1 MIKRRLKSELKLSL
15 TEPQLRLFSFA
26 VFHAH
31 YVLAGMFERLRLY
44 WLDYKALTYL
54 EVLQMPIYRI
64 LSDHRARRDFF
75 LDIQIY
81 TE

>member
-44 WLDYKALTYL
+44 
-54 EVLQMPIYRI
+54 
-64 LSDHRARRDFF
+64 
-75 LDIQIY
+75 
-81 TE
+81 

>member
-1 MIKRRLKSELKLSL
+1 MRNTGFLKKCLQNVFVIVGASNFVIIQERPMIKRRLKSELKLSL

-44 WLDYKALTYL
+44 
-54 EVLQMPIYRI
+54 
-64 LSDHRARRDFF
+64 
-75 LDIQIY
+75 
-81 TE
+81 